1 MAVSRAKSELCVASL
16 SDLALHYT
24 VWSDLAFMVAND
36 ASLARLMA
44 MVQQGDKL
52 AYVTLLGE
60 CKTWLARYFSKR
72 IAPAAV
78 DDLVQETLISL
89 HRKRAT
95 YEPSRPFLPWL
106 AAIARYRWVDQ
117 LRKTYRADETEL
129 VAELSVA
136 SDESGIIARISI
148 DRLLEHLPE
157 KQAYVIR
164 LVKIDGLSI
173 SEAALRSGQTEPLV
187 KVNIHRG
194 LKKLAAL
201 VERE

>member
-1 MAVSRAKSELCVASL
+1 
-16 SDLALHYT
+16 
-24 VWSDLAFMVAND
+24 MVAND

-60 CKTWLARYFSKR
+60 CKAWLARYFSKR
-72 IAPAAV
+72 IAPSAV

-129 VAELSVA
+129 VAELGVA
-136 SDESGIIARISI
+136 SDESGIVARISI

-157 KQAYVIR
+157 KQAHVIR
-164 LVKIDGLSI
+164 MVKIDGLSI
-173 SEAALRSGQTEPLV
+173 AEAALRSGQSEPLV

-194 LKKLAAL
+194 LRKLAAL